1 MMADATTRSGHA
13 LSFVITLT
21 SSFNAVSTTFCYY
34 SIKQT
39 VDKIKADLKAFNDR
53 EQYSV
58 SHAASFVHQQDSTAS
73 QCLTTYVWVAA
84 CLYCPL
90 ALLLWLCVFFVVG
103 MHVVEPLSSFF
114 IIVVANSSG
123 WGNAYGYFHNEK
135 LKTNN
140 KTAKNIA
147 KAPLMENSSVGNSS
161 STLSSMVK

>member
-1 MMADATTRSGHA
+1 MADATTSSGHV

-21 SSFNAVSTTFCYY
+21 SSFNALSTTFCYY
-34 SIKQT
+34 SIKRT

-58 SHAASFVHQQDSTAS
+58 SHAASFGHQQDSTAS

-135 LKTNN
+135 LKRDN
-140 KTAKNIA
+140 KIA
-147 KAPLMENSSVGNSS
+147 KDLAKGTSMDKSTVGNSS
-161 STLSSMVK
+161 STISSVVK